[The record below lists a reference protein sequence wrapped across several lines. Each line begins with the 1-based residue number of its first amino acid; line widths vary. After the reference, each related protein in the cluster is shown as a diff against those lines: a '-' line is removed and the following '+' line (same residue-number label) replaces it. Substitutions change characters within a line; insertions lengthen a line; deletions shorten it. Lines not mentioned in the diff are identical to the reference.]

1 MTHDTHRIAIAFA
14 ASALFARLTPNERR
28 RLARGATV
36 RVYPAGSAIIREG
49 DTSMSLY
56 VVVSGRVRVDVQQS
70 CVREIGPGG
79 FFGEMGVIDDRPRSA
94 SVVALEP
101 TECALLSAL
110 DVRQNGAFAVGL
122 LPTLV
127 QRLREVNGS
136 PMPADDREWLAALG
150 GLSS

>member
-1 MTHDTHRIAIAFA
+1 MTHNMRSIATAFA
-14 ASALFARLTPNERR
+14 SSALFARLTPNERR
-28 RLARGATV
+28 RLARRATV
-36 RVYPAGSAIIREG
+36 RMYPAGSAIIREG

-70 CVREIGPGG
+70 HVREIGPGG

-94 SVVALEP
+94 SVVALET

-110 DVRQNGAFAVGL
+110 DVRQNGAVAVGL

-127 QRLREVNGS
+127 QRLREFS
-136 PMPADDREWLAALG
+136 ASAPPADDREWLAALEG
-150 GLSS
+150 G

>member
-1 MTHDTHRIAIAFA
+1 MTHDSHRIAIAFA
-14 ASALFARLTPNERR
+14 ASALFARLAPNERR
-28 RLARGATV
+28 RLARRATV

-70 CVREIGPGG
+70 RVREIGPGG

-110 DVRQNGAFAVGL
+110 DVRQNGAVAVGL

-136 PMPADDREWLAALG
+136 PMPADDREWLAALDSG
-150 GLSS
+150 A

>member
-1 MTHDTHRIAIAFA
+1 
-14 ASALFARLTPNERR
+14 
-28 RLARGATV
+28 
-36 RVYPAGSAIIREG
+36 
-49 DTSMSLY
+49 
-56 VVVSGRVRVDVQQS
+56 
-70 CVREIGPGG
+70 VREIGPGG

-110 DVRQNGAFAVGL
+110 DVRQNGAVAVGL

-136 PMPADDREWLAALG
+136 PMPADDREWLAALDSG
-150 GLSS
+150 A